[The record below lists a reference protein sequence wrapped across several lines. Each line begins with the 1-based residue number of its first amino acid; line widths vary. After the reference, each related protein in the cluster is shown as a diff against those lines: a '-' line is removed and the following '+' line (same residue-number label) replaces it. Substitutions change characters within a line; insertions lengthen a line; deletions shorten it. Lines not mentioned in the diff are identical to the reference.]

1 MMSMCGLF
9 IIFYFPPFFWRYPK
23 NNSMRSISHP
33 SSECRYRARSFP
45 SGMALLVLSEY
56 EIGARQPFRGLQNS
70 KPSQVVFRR
79 FHICYNPP
87 KHVSQ
92 DFLHS
97 HLIDLDLN
105 GICASAVDDAARN
118 PGLSSKIQISAVL
131 QVAPMS
137 TSCCVHRHSTL
148 ISPFL
153 YMDVH

>member
-1 MMSMCGLF
+1 
-9 IIFYFPPFFWRYPK
+9 
-23 NNSMRSISHP
+23 MRSISHP
-33 SSECRYRARSFP
+33 SSECRCQTAVQRPKKFKTE
-45 SGMALLVLSEY
+45 SG
-56 EIGARQPFRGLQNS
+56 G
-70 KPSQVVFRR
+70 FRR